1 MIQRLRKKFIAASM
15 LALTLVLLV
24 ILGGINTMSY
34 YRTVSDADAILTILA
49 QNDGRFPRPNDGMNS
64 APEGTPPDQ
73 NGGKERQMSPETP
86 YESRFFSVTLDENG
100 TVTGSDTGSIAAID
114 ADSAEAGAEQ
124 VWERGKTIGFWGDYR
139 YIRCQTNNGWRI
151 IFLDTGRSLNSFRS
165 TLLVSAAVAAGG
177 LLAVFFLLLL
187 FSRRIVRPVAESYEK
202 QKRFVGFYYSTLSA
216 IIQ

>member
-1 MIQRLRKKFIAASM
+1 MPDIRWRKSHDPEAAQKFIAASM

-49 QNDGRFPRPNDGMNS
+49 QNNGRFPRPNDGMNS

-100 TVTGSDTGSIAAID
+100 TVTGSDTGSIAAIN
-114 ADSAEAGAEQ
+114 ADSAAAGAEQ
-124 VWERGKTIGFWGDYR
+124 VWERGK
-139 YIRCQTNNGWRI
+139 
-151 IFLDTGRSLNSFRS
+151 RSASGAI
-165 TLLVSAAVAAGG
+165 TAISAARPTPGGASFFWTPAA
-177 LLAVFFLLLL
+177 V
-187 FSRRIVRPVAESYEK
+187 
-202 QKRFVGFYYSTLSA
+202 
-216 IIQ
+216 